1 VQEALDYALTDIQLQ
16 HEEKDLKT
24 ELNKWLMHEE
34 AQNRQKKVERNGY
47 LWEIETQK
55 KKISC
60 SIEGETTQKSYQPNS
75 E

>member
-1 VQEALDYALTDIQLQ
+1 MQEALDYALTDIQLQ

-34 AQNRQKKVERNGY
+34 AQNRQKSREKWLLMGDRNS
-47 LWEIETQK
+47 K